1 MYTFGLSTVT
11 CDRFAAEEM
20 ETTGGAESVEQIMRI
35 RQQMLEEEKRDNI
48 EVPLD
53 SLSLSYSKLALA
65 SEVYLAP
72 VSHTQCAISLH
83 VQVLLWLII

>member
-48 EVPLD
+48 EVH
-53 SLSLSYSKLALA
+53 LSLSYSKLALA

-83 VQVLLWLII
+83 VRLLLWLII